1 MAKYFDVHPD
11 NPQPRTIAQVADSIR
26 ADALI
31 AYPTDSCYALGC
43 RLGSRDGIERIR
55 TIRHLDDR
63 HHFTLVCQD
72 FAQLG
77 QFVRVDNDVF
87 RAIKASTPGSYTFI
101 LPATKEVPRML
112 QHPKKKTVGV
122 RIPDHVVTQALL
134 SELGEPLL
142 SSTLLLPDEDE
153 PMTQGWEIK
162 DRLDHVL
169 DAVVDSGDCGTEPTT
184 VINFSEGE
192 AEIVRRGPGTSAGSN
207 DGVGGGAG
215 GLTAGRMAR
224 ATMTRTGRDRP
235 VGPTRRFTAEYA
247 STQRGSPPM
256 TSVQGTAVD
265 IPTEDGVADAYVAHA
280 ADGGPRPG
288 VLLYQDAFGLRPH
301 LTSMADRIAEAG
313 YTVLVPN
320 VFYRHGRSPVVELP
334 EFIDPEARP
343 EIWGRSGR

>member
-184 VINFSEGE
+184 VINFSDGE
-192 AEIVRRGPGTSAGSN
+192 AEIVRRGAG
-207 DGVGGGAG
+207 D
-215 GLTAGRMAR
+215 
-224 ATMTRTGRDRP
+224 
-235 VGPTRRFTAEYA
+235 PTRFE
-247 STQRGSPPM
+247 
-256 TSVQGTAVD
+256 
-265 IPTEDGVADAYVAHA
+265 
-280 ADGGPRPG
+280 
-288 VLLYQDAFGLRPH
+288 
-301 LTSMADRIAEAG
+301 
-313 YTVLVPN
+313 
-320 VFYRHGRSPVVELP
+320 
-334 EFIDPEARP
+334 
-343 EIWGRSGR
+343 